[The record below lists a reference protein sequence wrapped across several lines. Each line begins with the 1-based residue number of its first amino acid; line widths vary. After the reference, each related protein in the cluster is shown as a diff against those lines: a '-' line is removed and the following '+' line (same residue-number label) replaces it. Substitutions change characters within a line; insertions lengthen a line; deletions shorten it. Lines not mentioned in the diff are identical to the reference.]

1 MKMNQLKINSLKMI
15 CASGSS
21 AIGVRRVITLVL
33 FLIIGFCSIFQRLG
47 FQQPGIA
54 ASQEDDLRA
63 AIRLLEMESG
73 SLERGANF
81 ERHLSTISTRLE
93 REAVLAVIVR
103 LRTPFNPRIE
113 VAGGLPA
120 MAQRQV
126 VDATRARLLATL
138 SLRDPGSLKT
148 WQLLPFVAMRIDR
161 SELDTLRASPEV
173 LDIEEDQLNFP
184 QLIDSTKR
192 IGAVAAHA
200 AGYDGTGQ
208 TVAIL
213 DTGIDKNH
221 PFLQGKVSA
230 EACFSTDSPAQSLIS
245 LCADRRLAASGPGTG
260 APCDETVSLCRHGTA
275 IAGIIAGKG
284 TSFSGVAPG
293 SNLISIK
300 IFTKIEGEL
309 SCGPSIP
316 TCVAAFD
323 SDVIS
328 GLLEV
333 YSLQQRHRIAAVNL
347 AVGRHSSTL
356 ESCDVANQNLKLA
369 IDLLAGVDIPV
380 IVSAGNNGYSGSLMS
395 PACISSAVSVG
406 SAGIRGDQDVV
417 SFFSNRSIF
426 LNLLAPGESVVS
438 STLGGGFKSES
449 GTSIATAHVSGAWA
463 LLRQKQ
469 PKARPIEILTA
480 LTRSGKQVSDPVIAL
495 ELPRIQVDDALREID
510 QIVSPYLAPINLSAV
525 YLQSGRIDL
534 RWADRSTNETGF
546 RIRRRVIGKQD
557 WRDIGRVGA
566 DQTNFV
572 DTNLVESGLYVYQ
585 VIAIY
590 SGGESL
596 PSHQVS
602 LVVSTPI
609 VQPAFDIQA
618 QPLSTYRVD
627 LAWSV
632 ETQPTDSIYIQRVNL
647 KTFSS
652 NLFIQSGTSSGFSD
666 TLLTPGVRY
675 QYGVVIFGNNGTF
688 RLSNPVIVTT
698 PLTDIAVTTDA
709 GAEMLDFGRVTPG
722 SDPAIPVIIKS
733 LRIRNISKIGIGL
746 NLRTARPATSGRPYF
761 GVDYLNFPYTIS
773 NGSGL
778 PVQSGPDPYKLE
790 LKPDEERQ
798 ITISFD
804 RSIPAPTNIPVTAQ
818 PASLLPPIVE
828 ADFLIEPVDR
838 SKVDRRAIRMI
849 GSVDTRARLI
859 NPTETSLPPTVQFN
873 RDGNG
878 ITVSFSLFDPN
889 LDTSLVTYQFYDQI
903 GRPVGKQI
911 SYYPG
916 PFLRSE
922 PVLPGMSVTINRRF
936 TGLERF
942 GDLRSVRVT
951 IFDPEGSDTARSI
964 PAFDVGTTT
973 PK

>member
-21 AIGVRRVITLVL
+21 LIGVRRVITLAF
-33 FLIIGFCSIFQRLG
+33 FLIIGVCSIFQRS
-47 FQQPGIA
+47 GIA
-54 ASQEDDLRA
+54 TSQADDLRA
-63 AIRLLEMESG
+63 AIRLLEIESG

-81 ERHLSTISTRLE
+81 EPHLSAISARLE
-93 REAVLAVIVR
+93 REAVVPVIVR
-103 LRTPFNPRIE
+103 LRTPFSPRIE
-113 VAGGLPA
+113 AAGGLPA

-126 VDATRARLLATL
+126 VDATRDRLLTSL

-148 WQLLPFVAMRIDR
+148 WQLLPFVAMRIDQAG
-161 SELDTLRASPEV
+161 LDALRASPEV

-184 QLIDSTKR
+184 QLGDSTKR
-192 IGAVAAHA
+192 IGAVAAQA
-200 AGYDGTGQ
+200 AGYDGAGQ
-208 TVAIL
+208 TVAVL
-213 DTGIDKNH
+213 DTGIDSNH
-221 PFLQGKVSA
+221 PFLQGKVIA
-230 EACFSTDSPAQSLIS
+230 EACFSSDIPSESFVS
-245 LCADRRLAASGPGTG
+245 LCADRRLAARGPGTG
-260 APCDETVSLCRHGTA
+260 APCDGNIPECSHGTA
-275 IAGIIAGKG
+275 LAGIIAGKG
-284 TSFSGVAPG
+284 SSFSGVAPG

-300 IFTKIEGEL
+300 IYTKLEGEQF
-309 SCGPSIP
+309 CGPNTPACIG
-316 TCVAAFD
+316 TFD

-347 AVGRHSSTL
+347 AMGRFPFTRANCD
-356 ESCDVANQNLKLA
+356 ESNQNLKLA

-380 IVSAGNNGYSGSLMS
+380 ITAAGNLGYSPGLLT

-406 SAGIRGDQDVV
+406 STGIRGGQDVV
-417 SFFSNRSIF
+417 SSFSNHSIF

-438 STLGGGFKSES
+438 STPGGGFKSES

-469 PKARPIEILTA
+469 PTARPIEILTA
-480 LTRSGKQVSDPVIAL
+480 LTRTGKRVLDPVIGI
-495 ELPRIQVDDALREID
+495 ELPRIQVDDALRELD
-510 QIVSPYLAPINLSAV
+510 QIVSPYLTPINLSAV

-557 WRDIGRVGA
+557 WREIGTVGA
-566 DQTNFV
+566 GQTNFIDANIV
-572 DTNLVESGLYVYQ
+572 GNGVYVYQ
-585 VIAIY
+585 VTAIFT
-590 SGGESL
+590 GGESL

-602 LVVSTPI
+602 LDVDTTI

-627 LAWSV
+627 LAWSI

-647 KTFSS
+647 KTSYAE
-652 NLFIQSGTSSGFSD
+652 LFNQPGMSKGFSD
-666 TLLTPGVRY
+666 ALLTPGVRY
-675 QYGVVIFGNNGTF
+675 EYTVSVFGSSGGNPTV

-698 PLTDIAVTTDA
+698 PLTDIAVTLDA
-709 GAEMLDFGRVTPG
+709 GGEAIDFGRVTPG
-722 SDPAIPVIIKS
+722 SDPTLPVIKQS
-733 LRIRNISKIGIGL
+733 FRIRNISKIGIGL

-761 GVDYLNFPYTIS
+761 GADYLNFPYTVS
-773 NGSGL
+773 NGSGPL
-778 PVQSGPDPYKLE
+778 VQPGPGPYKLE

-804 RSIPAPTNIPVTAQ
+804 RSIPAPTNIPVTTQA
-818 PASLLPPIVE
+818 ASLLPPIVE
-828 ADFLIEPVDR
+828 ADFLIEPLDR
-838 SKVDRRAIRMI
+838 SKVDRPAIRMI
-849 GSVDTRARLI
+849 GRVDTRARLI

-903 GRPVGKQI
+903 GRPVGKLI

-922 PVLPGMSVTINRRF
+922 TVLPGMSVNINRRF

-951 IFDPEGSDTARSI
+951 IFDPEGSDSARSI
-964 PAFDVGTTT
+964 PVLDPGSAE

>member
-21 AIGVRRVITLVL
+21 AIGVRRLITLAL
-33 FLIIGFCSIFQRLG
+33 FLIIGICSTFQRS
-47 FQQPGIA
+47 GIA
-54 ASQEDDLRA
+54 TSQADDLRA

-81 ERHLSTISTRLE
+81 EPHLRAISARLE
-93 REAVLAVIVR
+93 REAVVAVIVR
-103 LRTPFNPRIE
+103 LRTPFSPRIE

-126 VDATRARLLATL
+126 VDATRARLLASL
-138 SLRDPGSLKT
+138 PLRDPGSLKT
-148 WQLLPFVAMRIDR
+148 WPLLPFVAMRIDR
-161 SELDTLRASPEV
+161 AGLDALRASAEV

-184 QLIDSTKR
+184 QLSDSTKR
-192 IGAVAAHA
+192 IGAVAAQA

-208 TVAIL
+208 TVAVL
-213 DTGIDKNH
+213 DTGIDSNH
-221 PFLQGKVSA
+221 PFLQGKVTA
-230 EACFSTDSPAQSLIS
+230 EACFSTDIPSESFVS
-245 LCADRRLAASGPGTG
+245 LCADRRLAARGPGTG
-260 APCDETVSLCRHGTA
+260 APCDENIPECSHGTA
-275 IAGIIAGKG
+275 LAGIIAGKG
-284 TSFSGVAPG
+284 SSFSGVAPG

-300 IFTKIEGEL
+300 IYTKLEGER
-309 SCGPSIP
+309 SCGPNSPACIG
-316 TCVAAFD
+316 AFD
-323 SDVIS
+323 SDLIS

-347 AVGRHSSTL
+347 ATSRNSFNRA
-356 ESCDVANQNLKLA
+356 SCDESNQNLKLA

-380 IVSAGNNGYSGSLMS
+380 ITAAGNSGNAGSLMT

-406 SAGIRGDQDVV
+406 STGIKGDQEVV
-417 SFFSNRSIF
+417 SSFSNHSIF
-426 LNLLAPGESVVS
+426 LNLLAPGEAVVS

-449 GTSIATAHVSGAWA
+449 GTSTATAHVSGAWA

-469 PKARPIEILTA
+469 PTARPIEILTA
-480 LTRSGKQVSDPVIAL
+480 LTRTGKRVFDPVIGI
-495 ELPRIQVDDALREID
+495 ELPRIQVDDALRELD
-510 QIVSPYLAPINLSAV
+510 QIVSPYLTPINLSAV

-557 WRDIGRVGA
+557 WRDIGTVGA
-566 DQTNFV
+566 GQTNFV
-572 DTNLVESGLYVYQ
+572 DANLVESGLYVYQ
-585 VIAIY
+585 VIAIFT
-590 SGGESL
+590 GGESL

-609 VQPAFDIQA
+609 PQTPFDIQA

-647 KTFSS
+647 KTFYP
-652 NLFIQSGTSSGFSD
+652 NLFVQVGTSKGFSD

-675 QYGVVIFGNNGTF
+675 QYTVVIAGSGGTY

-709 GAEMLDFGRVTPG
+709 GGAMLDFGRVTPG
-722 SDPAIPVIIKS
+722 SDPATPVIKQS

-761 GVDYLNFPYTIS
+761 GVDYLNFPYTVS
-773 NGSGL
+773 NGSGTL
-778 PVQSGPDPYKLE
+778 VQSGPDPYKLE
-790 LKPDEERQ
+790 LEPDEERQ

-804 RSIPAPTNIPVTAQ
+804 RSIPAPTIIPVTTR
-818 PASLLPPIVE
+818 PLSLLPPIVE

-838 SKVDRRAIRMI
+838 SKVDRPAIRMI
-849 GSVDTRARLI
+849 GRVETRARLI

-878 ITVSFSLFDPN
+878 ITVAFSLFDPN

-903 GRPVGKQI
+903 GRPVGKLI

-922 PVLPGMSVTINRRF
+922 TVLPGMSVNIDRRF

-942 GDLRSVRVT
+942 ADVRSVRVT
-951 IFDPEGSDTARSI
+951 IFDPEGSDSTRSI
-964 PAFDVGTTT
+964 PVLDPGSAG